1 MNNITKIKESI
12 FSFLSKVAEQRHLI
26 ALRDG
31 MLASIPIILVGST
44 FLLLGSQWEVINK
57 YFPTIANSN
66 FGQWYSANQGNILI
80 PFRFTM
86 GMLSVYV
93 AFSIAC
99 SLAKSYNM
107 PILPQGMGAVAC
119 FFLTMKPVN
128 IPIIPNGR
136 PELLIKLRPLG
147 GDGLFLAIIC
157 GLLTVEI
164 SRLVMNLW
172 DKISKK
178 ENCKDNKESQ
188 DKENSIECED
198 KEDSKNS
205 ENCKDNKEN
214 QDKENSIECK
224 DKEDSKNSENCKDNK
239 ESQDKENS
247 IECKDKEDSKNSE
260 NYKDNKESQDNIP
273 PAVAEAFMS
282 FLPLLIVIFLVWAI
296 SYLFN
301 IDIYSS
307 LITMMKPLEQM
318 GDTVY
323 CVVVVNIFMHIF
335 GFAGLH
341 GISVINGV
349 FFALWQKFLLMNTE
363 MHAMNLGAVLPTI
376 TAYPFYQWFIWV
388 GGAGTTLPIPFM
400 LLFSKNKHLK
410 NVGKISLIPSLF
422 NVNEPLIFG
431 IPIVAN
437 PIFLIPFI
445 LAPTCCG
452 IISFFA
458 FQMNLVYRP
467 FIEVPWVLPAFF
479 GAPLCCQDLR
489 ALILLAINM
498 TVSAFIWLPFLKAY
512 EKKLSESRKKSDE
525 K

>member
-1 MNNITKIKESI
+1 MNNINKIKESI

-44 FLLLGSQWEVINK
+44 FLLLGSQWEVISK

-164 SRLVMNLW
+164 SRMMYLW
-172 DKISKK
+172 DKLSKK
-178 ENCKDNKESQ
+178 EKDDNQETSVESKNFENSSDNKESQEKKSEDSIDNKDSQEKNSIEYTDTEKSKNFENSSDNKESQ
-188 DKENSIECED
+188 D
-198 KEDSKNS
+198 
-205 ENCKDNKEN
+205 
-214 QDKENSIECK
+214 Q
-224 DKEDSKNSENCKDNK
+224 
-239 ESQDKENS
+239 
-247 IECKDKEDSKNSE
+247 
-260 NYKDNKESQDNIP
+260 NIP

-282 FLPLLIVIFLVWAI
+282 FLPLLIVIFLVWTI

-452 IISFFA
+452 IISFLA
-458 FQMNLVYRP
+458 FQSNLICRP

-489 ALILLAINM
+489 ALILLLINM

-512 EKKLSESRKKSDE
+512 EKKLSETRKKSDE

>member
-99 SLAKSYNM
+99 SLAKSYSM

-128 IPIIPNGR
+128 IPITPNGR

-164 SRLVMNLW
+164 SRIVMNLW
-172 DKISKK
+172 DKLSKK
-178 ENCKDNKESQ
+178 KEKGSENIIENDKCNKES
-188 DKENSIECED
+188 KEQNTENIKA
-198 KEDSKNS
+198 KEENKDSEKS
-205 ENCKDNKEN
+205 QAQE
-214 QDKENSIECK
+214 
-224 DKEDSKNSENCKDNK
+224 
-239 ESQDKENS
+239 ESQD
-247 IECKDKEDSKNSE
+247 
-260 NYKDNKESQDNIP
+260 QNIP

-282 FLPLLIVIFLVWAI
+282 FLPLLIVIFLVWTI

-363 MHAMNLGAVLPTI
+363 MHAMNLHAVLPTI
-376 TAYPFYQWFIWV
+376 TAYPFYQWFIWI

-452 IISFFA
+452 IISFLA
-458 FQMNLVYRP
+458 FQANLVYRP

-479 GAPLCCQDLR
+479 GAPLCCQDSR
-489 ALILLAINM
+489 ALILLLVNM

-512 EKKLSESRKKSDE
+512 EKKLSESRKTNDE

>member
-178 ENCKDNKESQ
+178 ENC
-188 DKENSIECED
+188 
-198 KEDSKNS
+198 
-205 ENCKDNKEN
+205 
-214 QDKENSIECK
+214 
-224 DKEDSKNSENCKDNK
+224 
-239 ESQDKENS
+239 
-247 IECKDKEDSKNSE
+247 
-260 NYKDNKESQDNIP
+260 KDNKESQDNIP

>member
-1 MNNITKIKESI
+1 MISQKDKNMNNLTKIKESI

-164 SRLVMNLW
+164 SRLVMYLW
-172 DKISKK
+172 DKLSKK
-178 ENCKDNKESQ
+178 ENYKDNKESQ

-214 QDKENSIECK
+214 QD
-224 DKEDSKNSENCKDNK
+224 
-239 ESQDKENS
+239 
-247 IECKDKEDSKNSE
+247 
-260 NYKDNKESQDNIP
+260 NIP

-282 FLPLLIVIFLVWAI
+282 FLPLLIVIFLVWTI

-307 LITMMKPLEQM
+307 LIAMMKPLEQM

-376 TAYPFYQWFIWV
+376 TAYPFYQWFIWI
-388 GGAGTTLPIPFM
+388 GGAGTTLPLPFM

-452 IISFFA
+452 IISFLA
-458 FQMNLVYRP
+458 FQANLVCRP

-489 ALILLAINM
+489 ALILLFINM

-512 EKKLSESRKKSDE
+512 EKKLSESRKTNDE

>member
-1 MNNITKIKESI
+1 MILQKDKNMNNLTKIKESI

-128 IPIIPNGR
+128 IPITPNGR

-164 SRLVMNLW
+164 SRLVMYLW
-172 DKISKK
+172 DKLSKK
-178 ENCKDNKESQ
+178 EKDDSQ
-188 DKENSIECED
+188 ETSVE
-198 KEDSKNS
+198 SKNS
-205 ENCKDNKEN
+205 ENCTDNKEN
-214 QDKENSIECK
+214 QEKKS
-224 DKEDSKNSENCKDNK
+224 EDGKDNN
-239 ESQDKENS
+239 ESQD
-247 IECKDKEDSKNSE
+247 
-260 NYKDNKESQDNIP
+260 QNIP

-282 FLPLLIVIFLVWAI
+282 FLPLLIVIFLVWTI

-452 IISFFA
+452 IISFLA
-458 FQMNLVYRP
+458 FQSNLICRP

-489 ALILLAINM
+489 ALILLFINM

-512 EKKLSESRKKSDE
+512 EKKLSESRKKSDD

>member
-1 MNNITKIKESI
+1 MISQRDKNMNNITKIKESI

-188 DKENSIECED
+188 DKENSIECE
-198 KEDSKNS
+198 
-205 ENCKDNKEN
+205 
-214 QDKENSIECK
+214 
-224 DKEDSKNSENCKDNK
+224 
-239 ESQDKENS
+239 
-247 IECKDKEDSKNSE
+247 DKEDSKNSE

>member
-99 SLAKSYNM
+99 SLAKSYSM

-128 IPIIPNGR
+128 IPITPNGR

-164 SRLVMNLW
+164 SRIVMNLW
-172 DKISKK
+172 DKLSKK
-178 ENCKDNKESQ
+178 KEKCSENIIENDKCNKES
-188 DKENSIECED
+188 KEQNTENIKA
-198 KEDSKNS
+198 KEENKDSEKS
-205 ENCKDNKEN
+205 QAQE
-214 QDKENSIECK
+214 
-224 DKEDSKNSENCKDNK
+224 
-239 ESQDKENS
+239 ESQD
-247 IECKDKEDSKNSE
+247 
-260 NYKDNKESQDNIP
+260 QNIP

-282 FLPLLIVIFLVWAI
+282 FLPLLIVIFLVWTI

-363 MHAMNLGAVLPTI
+363 MHAMNLHAVLPTI
-376 TAYPFYQWFIWV
+376 TAYPFYQWFIWI

-452 IISFFA
+452 IISFLA
-458 FQMNLVYRP
+458 FQANLVYRP

-479 GAPLCCQDLR
+479 GAPLCCQDSR
-489 ALILLAINM
+489 ALILLLVNM

-512 EKKLSESRKKSDE
+512 EKKLSESRKTNDE

>member
-99 SLAKSYNM
+99 SLAKSYSM
-107 PILPQGMGAVAC
+107 PVLPQGMGAVAC

-128 IPIIPNGR
+128 IPITPNGR

-164 SRLVMNLW
+164 SRIVMNLW
-172 DKISKK
+172 DKLSKK
-178 ENCKDNKESQ
+178 KEKGSENIIENDKCNKES
-188 DKENSIECED
+188 KEQNTENIKA
-198 KEDSKNS
+198 KEENKDSEKS
-205 ENCKDNKEN
+205 QAQE
-214 QDKENSIECK
+214 
-224 DKEDSKNSENCKDNK
+224 
-239 ESQDKENS
+239 ESQD
-247 IECKDKEDSKNSE
+247 
-260 NYKDNKESQDNIP
+260 QNIP

-282 FLPLLIVIFLVWAI
+282 FLPLLIVIFLVWTI

-363 MHAMNLGAVLPTI
+363 MHAMNLHAVLPTI
-376 TAYPFYQWFIWV
+376 TAYPFYQWFIWI

-452 IISFFA
+452 IISFLA
-458 FQMNLVYRP
+458 FQANLVYRP

-489 ALILLAINM
+489 ALILLLINM

-512 EKKLSESRKKSDE
+512 EKKLSETRKKSDE

>member
-1 MNNITKIKESI
+1 MISKKDKNMDNITKIKESI

-57 YFPTIANSN
+57 YFPAIANSN

-128 IPIIPNGR
+128 IPITPNGR

-172 DKISKK
+172 DKFSKK
-178 ENCKDNKESQ
+178 ENKESTEKSTAELSKEEN
-188 DKENSIECED
+188 KENSTETKD
-198 KEDSKNS
+198 KEQSKNS
-205 ENCKDNKEN
+205 EISKEET
-214 QDKENSIECK
+214 QD
-224 DKEDSKNSENCKDNK
+224 
-239 ESQDKENS
+239 Q
-247 IECKDKEDSKNSE
+247 
-260 NYKDNKESQDNIP
+260 NIP

-282 FLPLLIVIFLVWAI
+282 FLPLLIVIFLVWTI

-376 TAYPFYQWFIWV
+376 TAYPFYQWFIWI

-400 LLFSKNKHLK
+400 LLFSKKLNL
-410 NVGKISLIPSLF
+410 IST
-422 NVNEPLIFG
+422 
-431 IPIVAN
+431 AN
-437 PIFLIPFI
+437 
-445 LAPTCCG
+445 
-452 IISFFA
+452 
-458 FQMNLVYRP
+458 
-467 FIEVPWVLPAFF
+467 
-479 GAPLCCQDLR
+479 
-489 ALILLAINM
+489 
-498 TVSAFIWLPFLKAY
+498 
-512 EKKLSESRKKSDE
+512 
-525 K
+525 

>member
-1 MNNITKIKESI
+1 MILEKDKNMNNITKVKESI

-128 IPIIPNGR
+128 LPIVPNGR

-172 DKISKK
+172 DKFSKK
-178 ENCKDNKESQ
+178 KEENKEDNKESTEKSTVELS
-188 DKENSIECED
+188 KEESQEKSTEG
-198 KEDSKNS
+198 K
-205 ENCKDNKEN
+205 NKE
-214 QDKENSIECK
+214 
-224 DKEDSKNSENCKDNK
+224 
-239 ESQDKENS
+239 
-247 IECKDKEDSKNSE
+247 
-260 NYKDNKESQDNIP
+260 ESQDNIP

-282 FLPLLIVIFLVWAI
+282 FLPLLIVIFLVWTI

-363 MHAMNLGAVLPTI
+363 MHAMNLGAILPTI
-376 TAYPFYQWFIWV
+376 TAYPFYQWFIWI
-388 GGAGTTLPIPFM
+388 GGAGTTLPLPFM

-458 FQMNLVYRP
+458 FQANLVYRP

-489 ALILLAINM
+489 ALILLFINM

-512 EKKLSESRKKSDE
+512 EKKLSESRAKSDG

>member
-99 SLAKSYNM
+99 SLAKSYSM

-128 IPIIPNGR
+128 IPITPNGR

-164 SRLVMNLW
+164 SRIVMNLW
-172 DKISKK
+172 DKLSKK
-178 ENCKDNKESQ
+178 KEKGSENIIENDKCNKES
-188 DKENSIECED
+188 KEQNTENIKA
-198 KEDSKNS
+198 KEENKDSEKS
-205 ENCKDNKEN
+205 QAQE
-214 QDKENSIECK
+214 
-224 DKEDSKNSENCKDNK
+224 
-239 ESQDKENS
+239 ESQD
-247 IECKDKEDSKNSE
+247 
-260 NYKDNKESQDNIP
+260 QNIP

-282 FLPLLIVIFLVWAI
+282 FLPLLIVIFLVWTI

-363 MHAMNLGAVLPTI
+363 MHAMNLHAVLPTI
-376 TAYPFYQWFIWV
+376 TAYPFYQWFIWI

-452 IISFFA
+452 IISFLA
-458 FQMNLVYRP
+458 FQANLVYRP

-479 GAPLCCQDLR
+479 GAPLCCQDSR
-489 ALILLAINM
+489 ALILLLVNI

-512 EKKLSESRKKSDE
+512 EKKLSESRKTNDE

>member
-99 SLAKSYNM
+99 SLAKSYSM

-128 IPIIPNGR
+128 IPITPNGR

-164 SRLVMNLW
+164 SRIVMNLW
-172 DKISKK
+172 DKLSKK
-178 ENCKDNKESQ
+178 KEKGSENIIENDKCNKES
-188 DKENSIECED
+188 KEQNTENIKA
-198 KEDSKNS
+198 KEENKDSEKS
-205 ENCKDNKEN
+205 QAQE
-214 QDKENSIECK
+214 
-224 DKEDSKNSENCKDNK
+224 
-239 ESQDKENS
+239 ESQD
-247 IECKDKEDSKNSE
+247 
-260 NYKDNKESQDNIP
+260 QNIP

-282 FLPLLIVIFLVWAI
+282 FLPLLIVIFLVWTI

-363 MHAMNLGAVLPTI
+363 MHAMNLHAVLPTI
-376 TAYPFYQWFIWV
+376 TAYPFYQWFIWI

-452 IISFFA
+452 IISFLA
-458 FQMNLVYRP
+458 FQANLVYRP
-467 FIEVPWVLPAFF
+467 FIEVPWVLTAFF
-479 GAPLCCQDLR
+479 GAPLCCQDSR
-489 ALILLAINM
+489 ALILLLVNM

-512 EKKLSESRKKSDE
+512 EKKLSESRKTNDE

>member
-99 SLAKSYNM
+99 SLAKSYSM
-107 PILPQGMGAVAC
+107 PVLPQGMGAVAC

-128 IPIIPNGR
+128 IPITPNGR

-164 SRLVMNLW
+164 SRIVMNLW
-172 DKISKK
+172 DKLSKK
-178 ENCKDNKESQ
+178 KEKGSENIIENDKCNKES
-188 DKENSIECED
+188 KEQNTENIKA
-198 KEDSKNS
+198 KEENKDSEKS
-205 ENCKDNKEN
+205 QAQE
-214 QDKENSIECK
+214 
-224 DKEDSKNSENCKDNK
+224 
-239 ESQDKENS
+239 ESQD
-247 IECKDKEDSKNSE
+247 
-260 NYKDNKESQDNIP
+260 QNIP

-282 FLPLLIVIFLVWAI
+282 FLPLLIVIFLVWTI

-363 MHAMNLGAVLPTI
+363 MHAMNLHAVLPTI
-376 TAYPFYQWFIWV
+376 TAYPFYQWFIWI

-452 IISFFA
+452 IISFLA
-458 FQMNLVYRP
+458 FQANLVYRP

-479 GAPLCCQDLR
+479 GAPLCCQDSR
-489 ALILLAINM
+489 ALILLLVNM

-512 EKKLSESRKKSDE
+512 EKKLSESRKTNDE

>member
-99 SLAKSYNM
+99 SLAKSYSM

-128 IPIIPNGR
+128 IPITPNGR

-164 SRLVMNLW
+164 SRIVMNLW
-172 DKISKK
+172 DKLSKK
-178 ENCKDNKESQ
+178 KEKGSENIIENDKCNKES
-188 DKENSIECED
+188 KEQNTENIKA
-198 KEDSKNS
+198 KEENKDSEKS
-205 ENCKDNKEN
+205 QAQE
-214 QDKENSIECK
+214 
-224 DKEDSKNSENCKDNK
+224 
-239 ESQDKENS
+239 ESQD
-247 IECKDKEDSKNSE
+247 
-260 NYKDNKESQDNIP
+260 QNIP

-282 FLPLLIVIFLVWAI
+282 FLPLLIVIFLVWTI

-307 LITMMKPLEQM
+307 L
-318 GDTVY
+318 
-323 CVVVVNIFMHIF
+323 
-335 GFAGLH
+335 
-341 GISVINGV
+341 
-349 FFALWQKFLLMNTE
+349 
-363 MHAMNLGAVLPTI
+363 HA
-376 TAYPFYQWFIWV
+376 
-388 GGAGTTLPIPFM
+388 
-400 LLFSKNKHLK
+400 
-410 NVGKISLIPSLF
+410 
-422 NVNEPLIFG
+422 
-431 IPIVAN
+431 
-437 PIFLIPFI
+437 
-445 LAPTCCG
+445 
-452 IISFFA
+452 
-458 FQMNLVYRP
+458 
-467 FIEVPWVLPAFF
+467 
-479 GAPLCCQDLR
+479 
-489 ALILLAINM
+489 
-498 TVSAFIWLPFLKAY
+498 
-512 EKKLSESRKKSDE
+512 
-525 K
+525 

>member
-1 MNNITKIKESI
+1 MISQKDKNMNNLTKIKESI

-86 GMLSVYV
+86 GMLSIYV

-164 SRLVMNLW
+164 SRLVMYLW
-172 DKISKK
+172 DKLSKK
-178 ENCKDNKESQ
+178 EKDDNQETSVESKNFENSSDNKESQ
-188 DKENSIECED
+188 D
-198 KEDSKNS
+198 
-205 ENCKDNKEN
+205 
-214 QDKENSIECK
+214 Q
-224 DKEDSKNSENCKDNK
+224 
-239 ESQDKENS
+239 
-247 IECKDKEDSKNSE
+247 
-260 NYKDNKESQDNIP
+260 NIP

-282 FLPLLIVIFLVWAI
+282 FLPLLIVIFLVWTI

-307 LITMMKPLEQM
+307 LIAMMKPLEQM

-376 TAYPFYQWFIWV
+376 TAYPFYQWFIWI
-388 GGAGTTLPIPFM
+388 GGAGTTLPLPFM

-452 IISFFA
+452 IISFLA
-458 FQMNLVYRP
+458 FQSNLICRP

-489 ALILLAINM
+489 ALILLFINM

-512 EKKLSESRKKSDE
+512 EKKLSESRKTNDE

>member
-214 QDKENSIECK
+214 
-224 DKEDSKNSENCKDNK
+224 
-239 ESQDKENS
+239 
-247 IECKDKEDSKNSE
+247 
-260 NYKDNKESQDNIP
+260 QDNIP